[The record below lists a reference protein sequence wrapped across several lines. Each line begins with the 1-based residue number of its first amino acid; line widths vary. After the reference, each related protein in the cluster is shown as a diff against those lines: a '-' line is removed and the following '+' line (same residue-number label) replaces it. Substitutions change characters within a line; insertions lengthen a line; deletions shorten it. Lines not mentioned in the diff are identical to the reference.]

1 MEAFWSAGTCHRF
14 VLLGRYYVHSSDQS
28 GDKSPHSKELLGG
41 NEVKYAGCVLILL
54 LMATFCVRAQQP
66 LSPWLSDSERERF
79 ETLRRSGLDALYN
92 IDYDKAQRDFKEI
105 VQLYPNHPGGYQ
117 LLAARVWIKT
127 LYESRRL
134 QSSLYSSESFYT
146 NGDDKVDPQV
156 VAEFRSLTREA
167 KRLAEA
173 KLKQDPNNVEAL
185 DFLAVTEGLK
195 ASFEE
200 AVERRHLAALRDGND
215 AVDHHRAVLK
225 LDPKFID
232 AQLTVGLYEYVVGS
246 LPLHIKII
254 AGVTGFHGSKKRGLA
269 MIEQVTKEGRWS
281 RDDAK
286 TLLILL
292 YTREKRF
299 ADALAL
305 TRDLSAKYPRNYLFR
320 LETADALVSM
330 AEAKRKAKDVVAA
343 TQAEKEAFAT
353 FDELLRDRAV
363 RDTAA
368 RALDLIHFK
377 YGEVLLLAGQQDRA
391 AKEFLAATRIE
402 RAEPGLV
409 TMAHLYAAR
418 AFDVAGKREEALTQY
433 KEVLARPNVYDA
445 HDEAKKGLR
454 QAYKA
459 EQSQGPEAGTG
470 GEKLGAV
477 QQH

>member
-1 MEAFWSAGTCHRF
+1 MNYF
-14 VLLGRYYVHSSDQS
+14 V
-28 GDKSPHSKELLGG
+28 
-41 NEVKYAGCVLILL
+41 CILIIVFS
-54 LMATFCVRAQQP
+54 ATFLVQGQQP
-66 LSPWLSDSERERF
+66 PTWLGETERARF
-79 ETLRRSGLDALYN
+79 ETLRQSGIEALYN
-92 IDYDKAQRDFKEI
+92 LDYDKAQRDFKEI
-105 VQLYPNHPGGYQ
+105 ASLYPAHPGGPQ
-117 LLAARVWIKT
+117 LLATRVWIKT
-127 LYESRRL
+127 LYETRRL

-146 NGDDKVDPQV
+146 NGDDKVDPKV
-156 VAEFRSLTREA
+156 VEEFRRLTREA
-167 KRLAEA
+167 KRLAQA

-185 DFLAVTEGLK
+185 DSLATTEGLK

-200 AVERRHLAALRDGND
+200 AVERRHFAALRDGND

-246 LPLHIKII
+246 LPLPIKII

-269 MIEQVTKEGRWS
+269 MLEQVTKEGRWS

-305 TRDLSAKYPRNYLFR
+305 TRGLSAKYPRNYLFR

-343 TQAEKEAFAT
+343 TQSEKEAFAT

-391 AKEFLAATRIE
+391 AKEFLAATRVE

-409 TMAHLYAAR
+409 TMAHLYAAH

-459 EQSQGPEAGTG
+459 EQSQGPETGAG
-470 GEKLGAV
+470 GEKLGSV
-477 QQH
+477 QQD